1 MEGHVSFPGFSTNHN
16 KVEQTEGQEIVY
28 KQVTEI
34 SCQTYSKTSYLTK
47 KDYFF
52 IILKEGS
59 RENYSASL
67 TWAADTVQIVQMER
81 GAFTIQVMVGKK
93 LNEYCITFIYKLL
106 FRCSSKSAKN
116 SSEGNI
122 SLLPEHEK
130 NLNFFGV
137 CLIES
142 SYVQKK

>member
-1 MEGHVSFPGFSTNHN
+1 MGQRKENLSAELTDHTFRQAVHWTSLMEGHVSFPGFSTNHN

-28 KQVTEI
+28 KQVTGI

-67 TWAADTVQIVQMER
+67 T
-81 GAFTIQVMVGKK
+81 
-93 LNEYCITFIYKLL
+93 
-106 FRCSSKSAKN
+106 
-116 SSEGNI
+116 
-122 SLLPEHEK
+122 
-130 NLNFFGV
+130 
-137 CLIES
+137 
-142 SYVQKK
+142 